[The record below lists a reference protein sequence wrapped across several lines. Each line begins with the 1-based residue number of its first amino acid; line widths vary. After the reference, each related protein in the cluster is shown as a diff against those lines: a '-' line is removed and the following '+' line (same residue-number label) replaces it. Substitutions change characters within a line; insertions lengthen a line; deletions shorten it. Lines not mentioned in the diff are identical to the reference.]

1 MPVQGIQL
9 SLFDEPP
16 APVTAP
22 PVATQLPTFK
32 EAEQHCTQLMM
43 QGNRPE
49 LVAYLSQL
57 CDQGAAEWVERFC
70 RLRTDFGLKVRAG
83 QLVEFFQPGDTI
95 QIHKQG
101 QFYGKLAQILT
112 LKNGIATVRAE
123 NWVVEHQ
130 YSVADIRLV
139 RRGRDA
145 QETSK

>member
-16 APVTAP
+16 TLVTAP
-22 PVATQLPTFK
+22 PVAAQLPTFQ
-32 EAEQHCTQLMM
+32 EVEQHCTQLMM
-43 QGNRPE
+43 QGNRTE

-57 CDQGAAEWVERFC
+57 CDQGLAEWVQKFC

-95 QIHKQG
+95 QIHQPG

-112 LKNGIATVRAE
+112 LENGIATVKAE
-123 NWVVEHQ
+123 NWVVEHR
-130 YSVADIRLV
+130 YSVADLRLV
-139 RRGRDA
+139 KRRKNG
-145 QETSK
+145 Q